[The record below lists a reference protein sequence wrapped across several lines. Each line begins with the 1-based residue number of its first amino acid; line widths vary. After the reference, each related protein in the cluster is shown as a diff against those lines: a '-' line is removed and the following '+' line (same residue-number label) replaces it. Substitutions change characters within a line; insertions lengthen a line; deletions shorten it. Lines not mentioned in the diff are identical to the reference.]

1 MIAVDSSVWIALIHD
16 RDTPEVMRLRAISNP
31 AQIIVGDIVL
41 LEVLLGA
48 RSDKHATDLQKEF
61 AAFAQATMLSP
72 EIAVK
77 AAANFRLLRAK
88 GITIRK
94 TADLIIG
101 TYCMEHGYSLLHA
114 DRDFDPM
121 AEHLGLRI
129 A

>member
-16 RDTPEVMRLRAISNP
+16 RDTPEVIRLRAISNP
-31 AQIIVGDIVL
+31 AHIIVGDIVL
-41 LEVLLGA
+41 LEVLRGA
-48 RSDKHATDLQKEF
+48 RSDRHAASLQKEL
-61 AAFAQATMLSP
+61 AAFVHATMLSP

-77 AAANFRLLRAK
+77 AAANFRLLRSK

-101 TYCMEHGYSLLHA
+101 TYCIENGHSLLHA